1 MTEPTDPQ
9 TPAEPHE
16 GIDAFANSE
25 ARDHAENQSQP
36 LARAGGEGPPP
47 TDAPLEGTAPTVEGT
62 GAGDALAGV
71 HIDDEDAAEAVEG
84 DAGPEHGGVRRNT

>member
-1 MTEPTDPQ
+1 MTEPTDQQ

-16 GIDAFANSE
+16 GIDAFANVE

-47 TDAPLEGTAPTVEGT
+47 TDAPPAGTAPIVEGT

-71 HIDDEDAAEAVEG
+71 RVEDEDAAAAVKG
-84 DAGPEHGGVRRNT
+84 DDGPEHGGVRRNT